1 MKWLEEF
8 KIAIIEENEKQIK
21 ELIDKMPPFEKLEH
35 MQEAFSL
42 ISEAILVINSK
53 KEKIQK
59 DMNQLKK
66 AKSFLDSQYS
76 KSFYE
81 ILS

>member
-1 MKWLEEF
+1 VKWLEEF

-21 ELIDKMPPFEKLEH
+21 ELIDKMPSFEKLEH

-42 ISEAILVINSK
+42 ISEATKVINSK

-59 DMNQLKK
+59 DMNRLKK
-66 AKSFLDSQYS
+66 AKSFLNSQYS
-76 KSFYE
+76 KSSYE